1 MDRRLLKHPPMK
13 TLSFAALACLMGSLI
28 GCGGEAEGS
37 GDLGGEAVCPLNAVE
52 REEIDAIFADSLLDA
67 AWITVQSPGYS
78 APVERACGAQIPF
91 ADVPARFVMT
101 VLQPCSEEQELAEH
115 CPDDGGG
122 EAHVC
127 TQFSCTSDGTL
138 VAAVSLDALPA
149 NMAPSASSDGVVV
162 RDFEHKTRYSTV
174 DEDKIAINWATAMGI
189 EPTPGR
195 VVSIATEGSAEVHG
209 PVPMGYH
216 VDVEVS
222 GVGEGEIAAAIDSD
236 GTSAFG
242 MGSIDGE
249 PVVLFDMFGSTWI
262 GPCTPH

>member
-1 MDRRLLKHPPMK
+1 
-13 TLSFAALACLMGSLI
+13 MGSLI
-28 GCGGEAEGS
+28 GCGGEADGS
-37 GDLGGEAVCPLNAVE
+37 GDLGGGEAVCPLNGAE
-52 REEIDAIFADSLLDA
+52 REEIDAIVGDALFDA
-67 AWITVQSPGYS
+67 AWITIQSPGYS

-101 VLQPCSEEQELAEH
+101 VLQPCSDEQELAQH
-115 CPDDGGG
+115 CPDKGGG
-122 EAHVC
+122 EASVQAC

-149 NMAPSASSDGVVV
+149 NMAPSASSDAVVV

-174 DEDKIAINWATAMGI
+174 DETTIAIDWSTAMGI
-189 EPTPGR
+189 EPSPGR

-209 PVPMGYH
+209 PIPMGYH
-216 VDVEVS
+216 VDVAVS

-242 MGSIDGE
+242 MGSIGGE

-262 GPCTPH
+262 GPCTPN